1 MKYIIKSLKSSYS
14 EYLSKIY
21 FTPTLILLSSII
33 NQFSNIDIR
42 DKINLIIDSKFIVS
56 LHVNN
61 FSSNSHYFKKKKKNS
76 HVMSRQVS
84 FSLRQNGVSIEI
96 VRARYPRESMLERGL
111 IHEIRLFKAK
121 RLEPLWEVPAREIL
135 FALRQLE
142 RTISCHSLLLSFIFF
157 SSILSS
163 RCPSPS
169 LSLSRRRYRKRG
181 RTALPPPLKNH
192 HGVLLFSFF
201 LSNNDGRYFSI
212 RQ

>member
-1 MKYIIKSLKSSYS
+1 
-14 EYLSKIY
+14 
-21 FTPTLILLSSII
+21 
-33 NQFSNIDIR
+33 
-42 DKINLIIDSKFIVS
+42 
-56 LHVNN
+56 
-61 FSSNSHYFKKKKKNS
+61 
-76 HVMSRQVS
+76 MSRQVS
-84 FSLRQNGVSIEI
+84 FFLRQNGVSIEI

-192 HGVLLFSFF
+192 HGVLLFSFS
-201 LSNNDGRYFSI
+201 LSNNDGRVFDSAI
-212 RQ
+212 SSDHGNNAFKRGGEIAF